1 MSIIS
6 GSMDWTTLDYEV
18 EGRVATISL
27 NRPERLNAFNYV
39 MAREIV
45 AAFDKADADDDVRA
59 VIVTGRGRA
68 FCAGADLAKGAET
81 FDYDAY
87 AEEAA
92 SLKVGD
98 VHRDLGGLVT
108 LRMFDSLKPIIGAI
122 NGAAAGVG
130 ASMTL
135 PMDIRLASTQAR
147 FGFVFARRGIA
158 PDAAASWFLP
168 RIVGVSQ
175 ALSWAMSGRLIDA
188 AEALRG
194 GLVQS
199 VHEPDQL
206 LAHARA
212 LAEEIVAQTAPVS
225 IAVTRRL
232 MWDMLGA
239 AHPME
244 AHKADSRAIEQLG
257 VSADVR
263 EGVEAFLAKRPPK
276 FVGRVTRDMPVLYP
290 GRQAPVFR

>member
-1 MSIIS
+1 
-6 GSMDWTTLDYEV
+6 MDFTTLTYAV
-18 EGRVATISL
+18 EGRIATIRL
-27 NRPERLNAFNYV
+27 NRPEQLNAFNYV
-39 MAREIV
+39 MAREII
-45 AAFDKADADDDVRA
+45 AALDMADADDDVRA
-59 VIVTGRGRA
+59 VIVTGQGRA
-68 FCAGADLAKGAET
+68 FCAGADLAKGAST

-87 AEEAA
+87 ADEAL

-98 VHRDLGGLVT
+98 VHRDAGGLVT
-108 LRMFDSLKPIIGAI
+108 LRLFESLKPVIGAI

-135 PMDIRLASTQAR
+135 AMDIRLASTKAR

-168 RIVGVSQ
+168 RLVGISR
-175 ALSWAMSGRLIDA
+175 ALSWTMSGRLIEA
-188 AEALRG
+188 EEALQC

-199 VHEPDQL
+199 VHEPDEL
-206 LAHARA
+206 LPQARA
-212 LAEEIVAQTAPVS
+212 VAQEIVTHTAPVS

-239 AHPME
+239 SHPME
-244 AHKADSRAIEQLG
+244 AHRADSRAIEKLG

-263 EGVEAFLAKRPPK
+263 EGVESFLEKRPPN
-276 FVGRVTRDMPVLYP
+276 FVGRVSADMPVLYP
-290 GRQAPVFR
+290 GRQAPEFR